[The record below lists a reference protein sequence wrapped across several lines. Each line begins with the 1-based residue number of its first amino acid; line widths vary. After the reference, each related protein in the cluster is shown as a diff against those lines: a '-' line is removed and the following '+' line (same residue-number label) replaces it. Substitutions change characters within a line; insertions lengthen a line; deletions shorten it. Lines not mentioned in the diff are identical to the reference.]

1 MKTEKSPPLLIG
13 ILAPG
18 QFRVL
23 LIGAFFLA
31 GFLLLAGKL
40 YLEQIQSGD
49 EHREK
54 ISRQSIRRI
63 RIPARRGRIFSSD
76 LRLLAGNQ
84 AENNLVFYPEEMR
97 LGRRSKSVRYMLAAA
112 DTIAAA
118 IGRKNPLTEES
129 VIRHLNTRPGLPIT
143 VFEQLTPQETARA
156 LESSRH
162 FRGVDIEPGEIRIYP
177 CGRLAAHLIGSTRLE
192 SRENAAD
199 RRDFFYYVPDLVGRD
214 GVERAFDRL
223 PGSSAGD
230 PDVVPGSPES
240 PLGLR
245 GLPGYSL
252 VQVDHLGYIRQSLID
267 KIEPL
272 HGNNVILTID
282 SRAQE
287 IAESLLV
294 GKRGAFVLLDAANGD
309 ILAAA
314 SNPAYDLSEFTPVL
328 RREYYQSLLSNPDR
342 PLINRAFQ
350 GVYTPGSIL
359 KPLVALALLNAGI
372 NPESTLFCDGG
383 IPVGNA
389 TIRCASWRSG
399 GHGEV
404 NLVSAL
410 EKSCNPYMI
419 AQGLKTGLGRIAE
432 VLASAGIGRKT
443 GVELSE
449 GSGTFPS
456 DANKRRLYRTG
467 WNAYDTALL
476 SIGQG
481 MVTITPL
488 QAAVFAA
495 ALANGGEVW
504 QPHLV
509 RQVVDPYGNVLRER
523 KPTLRSRLATTP
535 EHLETVRKGMFE
547 VVNSPHGSGR
557 EAALPGLQLY
567 GKTGSAEVGPRSNR
581 RLTTWFICFVSH
593 QGKTY
598 AAAIMIEEGR
608 SGGKS
613 CAPLAAEFFA
623 RYFQPVPVEKEKNV
637 NPGT

>member
-1 MKTEKSPPLLIG
+1 MKQEKAPLLLAG

-18 QFRVL
+18 QLRVL
-23 LIGAFFLA
+23 LLGLFFLA

-40 YLEQIQSGD
+40 YLVQIQSGD
-49 EHREK
+49 EHRKK
-54 ISRQSIRRI
+54 ISSQSIRRI
-63 RIPARRGRIFSSD
+63 RIPARRGKIFSAD
-76 LRLLAGNQ
+76 LRLLAGNR

-97 LGRRSKSVRYMLAAA
+97 LGRRSKSVRYMLDAAEA
-112 DTIAAA
+112 IAAA
-118 IGRKNPLTEES
+118 IGRKNPLIEET
-129 VIRHLNTRPGLPIT
+129 VNRHLNTRPGLPIT
-143 VFEQLTPQETARA
+143 VFKQLSPRETARA
-156 LESSRH
+156 LECARA
-162 FRGVDIEPGEIRIYP
+162 FRGIDIEPGETRIYP
-177 CGRLAAHLIGSTRLE
+177 CGRLAAHLIGSTRPE

-214 GVERAFDRL
+214 GIEREFDRL
-223 PGSSAGD
+223 PDSAID
-230 PDVVPGSPES
+230 PRAVPGSPAA
-240 PLGLR
+240 PLGLL

-252 VQVDHLGYIRQSLID
+252 VQVDHLGYIRQSLIE

-314 SNPAYDLSEFTPVL
+314 SNPAYDLGEFTPIL
-328 RREYYQSLLSNPDR
+328 RREYYQSLLNNPER

-359 KPLVALALLNAGI
+359 KPLVALALLNAGVK
-372 NPESTLFCDGG
+372 PESTLFCDGG
-383 IPVGNA
+383 ISVGNA

-404 NLVSAL
+404 NLISAL

-419 AQGLKTGLGRIAE
+419 AHGLKTGLGRIAT

-443 GVELSE
+443 GVELPE

-456 DANKRRLYRTG
+456 DAAKRRLYRTG

-481 MVTITPL
+481 MVTVTPL
-488 QAAVFAA
+488 QAALFTA
-495 ALANGGEVW
+495 ALANGGDVW

-509 RQVVDPYGNVLRER
+509 RQVVDPYGNVVRER
-523 KPTLRSRLATTP
+523 KPLRRSRLATTP
-535 EHLETVRKGMFE
+535 EHLETVRQGMYN

-557 EAALPGLQLY
+557 EAALPGFDLY
-567 GKTGSAEVGPRSNR
+567 GKTGSAEVGPRSDR
-581 RLTTWFICFVSH
+581 RLTTWFICFVTRN
-593 QGKTY
+593 GKTY

-613 CAPLAAEFFA
+613 CAPLAAEFFS
-623 RYFQPVPVEKEKNV
+623 RYFQPAPEPPEKKA
-637 NPGT
+637 NPAE

>member
-1 MKTEKSPPLLIG
+1 MKQEKSPLLLTG
-13 ILAPG
+13 IFAPG
-18 QFRVL
+18 QLRVL
-23 LIGAFFLA
+23 LIGIFFFI

-49 EHREK
+49 KHRRN
-54 ISRQSIRRI
+54 ISNQSIRRI
-63 RIPARRGRIFSSD
+63 RIPARRGKIFSGD

-97 LGRRSKSVRYMLAAA
+97 LGRRAKSVRYMLDAA
-112 DTIAAA
+112 DAIARA
-118 IGRKNPLTEES
+118 IGRENPLTAES
-129 VIRHLNTRPGLPIT
+129 ITRHLNTRPGLPIT
-143 VFEQLTPQETARA
+143 VFKQLSPREAARA
-156 LESSRH
+156 LECARA
-162 FRGVDIEPGEIRIYP
+162 FRGIDIEQGESRIYP
-177 CGRLAAHLIGSTRLE
+177 CGRLAAHLIGSTRPE
-192 SRENAAD
+192 SREKAAD
-199 RRDFFYYVPDLVGRD
+199 RGEFFYYVPDLVGRD
-214 GVERAFDRL
+214 GIEREFDRL
-223 PGSSAGD
+223 PGSNDA
-230 PDVVPGSPES
+230 PDAVPGSPEA
-240 PLGLR
+240 PLGLL

-282 SRAQE
+282 SRAQA

-294 GKRGAFVLLDAANGD
+294 GKRGAFVLLDASNGD

-314 SNPAYDLSEFTPVL
+314 SNPAYDLGEFTPIL
-328 RREYYQSLLSNPDR
+328 RREYYQSLLNNPDR

-372 NPESTLFCDGG
+372 NPASTLFCDGG
-383 IPVGNA
+383 ISVGNA

-404 NLVSAL
+404 NLISAL

-419 AQGLKTGLGRIAE
+419 ANGLKTGLRQIAQ
-432 VLASAGIGRKT
+432 VLDSAGIGRRT
-443 GVELSE
+443 DVELPE
-449 GSGTFPS
+449 GKGTFPS
-456 DANKRRLYRTG
+456 DAAKRRLYRTG

-481 MVTITPL
+481 MITVTPL
-488 QAAVFAA
+488 QAALYTAA
-495 ALANGGEVW
+495 IANGGDLW

-509 RQVVDPYGNVLRER
+509 RQVVDPYGNVVRER
-523 KPTLRSRLATTP
+523 KPIRRSRLATTP
-535 EHLETVRKGMFE
+535 EHLETVRRGMFE
-547 VVNSPHGSGR
+547 VVNSPGGSGQ
-557 EAALPGLQLY
+557 EAALPGMKLY
-567 GKTGSAEVGPRSNR
+567 GKTGSAEIGPRSNR
-581 RLTTWFICFVSH
+581 RLTTWFICFITH
-593 QGKTY
+593 QEKTY

-613 CAPLAAEFFA
+613 CAPLAAEFFS
-623 RYFQPVPVEKEKNV
+623 RYFLPAPEKDEKEL
-637 NPGT
+637 NPAG